1 MRVNLHRLALDLRL
15 RGLLCQ
21 PAVTAP
27 YNSKSL
33 GKERLFYRVWIR
45 FISHGQQRRWSN
57 SISCSDSLNPI
68 VAHQFWRRGNL
79 SFFLP
84 IALLS
89 VLYVVIFHWDV
100 SSRSISSLVLLA
112 PQYFYYYYYCHK
124 TTTNNMIKPFIISS
138 SK

>member
-45 FISHGQQRRWSN
+45 FISHGQQRGDR
-57 SISCSDSLNPI
+57 IP
-68 VAHQFWRRGNL
+68 
-79 SFFLP
+79 FLVP
-84 IALLS
+84 T
-89 VLYVVIFHWDV
+89 H
-100 SSRSISSLVLLA
+100 
-112 PQYFYYYYYCHK
+112 
-124 TTTNNMIKPFIISS
+124 
-138 SK
+138 